1 MKIFFLVSTHFPFSE
16 NLENL
21 INLVDARLDVVEKMT
36 MYKYLEGLS
45 VRSTISEYNF
55 IYNAYLIANTSDYII
70 TNFFQAQLYANQI
83 AQVKNLFLFLIQ
95 KSKAKN

>member
-1 MKIFFLVSTHFPFSE
+1 MKSDDNNDDNNDNNGDNNKSIE

-70 TNFFQAQLYANQI
+70 TNFFRLSYML
-83 AQVKNLFLFLIQ
+83 VR
-95 KSKAKN
+95 